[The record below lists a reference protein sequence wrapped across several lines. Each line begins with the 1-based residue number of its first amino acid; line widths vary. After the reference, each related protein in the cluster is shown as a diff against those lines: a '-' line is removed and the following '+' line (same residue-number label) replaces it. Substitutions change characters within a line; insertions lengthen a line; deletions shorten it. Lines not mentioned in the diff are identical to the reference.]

1 MPMRVLEGIAIG
13 VFIVLLGLALLFL
26 RRGIIGRGAGTIELS
41 WRLSTMVDGRG
52 WSPGLGRFVGDE
64 LRWYRIFSFSF
75 RPGRILS
82 RRTLLVETRRAP
94 DGPERRS
101 IAPDWVIV
109 RCMSDNVLIE
119 IAMAEST
126 LTGFLSWI
134 EAVPPGAVSNHIAA

>member
-13 VFIVLLGLALLFL
+13 VFLVLFGLALLFL
-26 RRGIIGRGAGTIELS
+26 RRGVIARGAGTIELS

-52 WSPGLGRFVGDE
+52 WSPGLGRFAGDE
-64 LRWYRIFSFSF
+64 LRWYRIFSSSF
-75 RPGRILS
+75 RPGRVLS
-82 RRTLLVETRRAP
+82 RRTLLVETRRGP
-94 DGPERRS
+94 DAAERKS

-109 RCMSDNVLIE
+109 RCTSDSTMIE

>member
-13 VFIVLLGLALLFL
+13 VLIVLLGLSLLFL
-26 RRGIIGRGAGTIELS
+26 RRGIVGRGAGTIELN
-41 WRLSTMVDGRG
+41 WRLSTLVAGRG
-52 WSPGLGRFVGDE
+52 WSPGLGRFAGDE

-82 RRTLLVETRRAP
+82 RRTLVVETRRAP
-94 DGPERRS
+94 DGPERKAL
-101 IAPDWVIV
+101 APDWVIV
-109 RCMSDNVLIE
+109 RCASEGTLIE

-134 EAVPPGAVSNHIAA
+134 EA